1 MIKAIINKEWYKTRK
16 MFAIS
21 LIISLLAAI
30 YAVLRIQRLIAMKG
44 MDHLWMIALLK
55 DNSFADIIRLVPLL
69 AGIAISVAQMVPEM
83 SQKRLKLTLHLP
95 VDQTRLLMLML
106 GTGIAEILVIT
117 GVAVAVIGF
126 YDSMVMPARLTVR
139 IMLSVLPW
147 VVAGFA
153 SYLLTC
159 AICLEGSWR
168 HRIILALAGAAFLL
182 TMFLE
187 PALEAYNS
195 FLPMLIIVTV
205 LLALLS
211 AGSVIRFKEGL
222 YN

>member
-21 LIISLLAAI
+21 FIISLLAAI

-69 AGIAISVAQMVPEM
+69 AGIAIGVAQMVPEM

-147 VVAGFA
+147 VVAGFV

-168 HRIILALAGAAFLL
+168 RRIILALAGAAFLL

-222 YN
+222 DN

>member
-16 MFAIS
+16 VFAIS
-21 LIISLLAAI
+21 LIISMLAAI
-30 YAVLRIQRLIAMKG
+30 YAVLRIQRLIALKG

-69 AGIAISVAQMVPEM
+69 AGIAIGVAQMVPEM

-106 GTGIAEILVIT
+106 GTGIAEMLVIT

-159 AICLEGSWR
+159 AICLEGTWR
-168 HRIILALAGAAFLL
+168 RRIILALAGAAFLL
-182 TMFLE
+182 AMFLE

-195 FLPMLIIVTV
+195 FLPTLIIVTV

-211 AGSVIRFKEGL
+211 TGSVIRFKEGL
-222 YN
+222 DN

>member
-16 MFAIS
+16 VFAIF

-30 YAVLRIQRLIAMKG
+30 YAVLRIQRLIALKG

-69 AGIAISVAQMVPEM
+69 AGIAIGVAQMVPEM

-126 YDSMVMPARLTVR
+126 YDSMAMPARLTVR

-168 HRIILALAGAAFLL
+168 RRIILALAGAAFLL

-222 YN
+222 DN

>member
-21 LIISLLAAI
+21 LIISLMAAI
-30 YAVLRIQRLIAMKG
+30 YAVLRIQRLIALKG
-44 MDHLWMIALLK
+44 MDHLWMIVLLK

-69 AGIAISVAQMVPEM
+69 AGIAIGVAQMVPEM

-106 GTGIAEILVIT
+106 GTGIIEILLIT
-117 GVAVAVIGF
+117 GVAVAVIGI

-139 IMLSVLPW
+139 ILLSVLPW

-159 AICLEGSWR
+159 AICLEGTWR
-168 HRIILALAGAAFLL
+168 RRIILTLAGAAFLL

-195 FLPMLIIVTV
+195 FLPMLIIITV
-205 LLALLS
+205 SLAILS
-211 AGSVIRFKEGL
+211 VGSVIRFKEGL
-222 YN
+222 DN